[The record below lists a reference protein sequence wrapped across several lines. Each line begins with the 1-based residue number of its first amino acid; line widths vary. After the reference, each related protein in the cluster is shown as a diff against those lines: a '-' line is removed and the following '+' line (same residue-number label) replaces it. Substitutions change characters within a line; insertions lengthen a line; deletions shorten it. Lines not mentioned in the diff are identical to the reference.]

1 MKLNKIFYVFFLLGC
16 SIILLGKNS
25 SAMKR
30 YVYDAEVY
38 VRHEYGLPTALYNEY
53 GTYPRIL
60 VFPHDKEEKCSFR
73 LLLMGADDYGMLD
86 AYMSSSEPLK
96 IKAGQ
101 VGYPLSISMSVT
113 LLYDTPD
120 SNCPSIVLQR
130 SQISRI
136 IDIRDESL
144 KLTAIDDGGNQC
156 CGWKKCHTHPVY
168 SDPNVNVVT
177 VHPSGAPVYLFS
189 DRDCKQVRLVIY
201 PFYEKDNA
209 GFGLLCLSSSKGISK
224 VSFDGEELYCYS
236 ENLKQL

>member
-1 MKLNKIFYVFFLLGC
+1 MKKLIVLFL
-16 SIILLGKNS
+16 IIGFPFTLSGKHS
-25 SAMKR
+25 PVVER
-30 YVYDAEVY
+30 YVHDAEVF

-73 LLLMGADDYGMLD
+73 MLLMGADDYGMLD
-86 AYMSSSEPLK
+86 AYMASSEPLK

-101 VGYPLSISMSVT
+101 VGYPLSLSMSVT

-120 SNCPSIVLQR
+120 SSCPSIVLQR

-136 IDIRDESL
+136 IDVRDESL

-156 CGWKKCHTHPVY
+156 SGWKKCHTHPVY
-168 SDPNVNVVT
+168 SDSNVNVVT
-177 VHPSGAPVYLFS
+177 VHPSGAPVYLYS

-209 GFGLLCLSSSKGISK
+209 GFGLLCLSSSNGISK

-236 ENLKQL
+236 EYLKQL